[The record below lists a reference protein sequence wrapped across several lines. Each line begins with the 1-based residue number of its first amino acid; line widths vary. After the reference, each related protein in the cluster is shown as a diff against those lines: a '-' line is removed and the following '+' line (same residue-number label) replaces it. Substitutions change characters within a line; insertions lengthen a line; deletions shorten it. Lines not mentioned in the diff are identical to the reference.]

1 MKSIYLDVLIVL
13 NIYVNYFLLRA
24 TAKFT
29 HTPLKTIRC
38 IISSVIGSLF
48 SLTILLPAGNFL
60 IPLAI
65 KLGAAVVIV
74 GMAFGV
80 KDKKHTLKLILTEEN
95 TMNIFKKNNE
105 KKTTQKLP
113 MTGKV
118 RKGFR
123 AYCAVIAAATL
134 VCGMSVTAFAASDP
148 ITVVNNLS
156 DFIFGLIRAIGLILL
171 GFGIVQVG
179 LSLKSHD
186 PSQRA
191 NGFLT
196 LAGGII
202 ITFAKE
208 ILTLITG

>member
-1 MKSIYLDVLIVL
+1 
-13 NIYVNYFLLRA
+13 
-24 TAKFT
+24 
-29 HTPLKTIRC
+29 
-38 IISSVIGSLF
+38 
-48 SLTILLPAGNFL
+48 
-60 IPLAI
+60 
-65 KLGAAVVIV
+65 
-74 GMAFGV
+74 
-80 KDKKHTLKLILTEEN
+80 
-95 TMNIFKKNNE
+95 MNIFKKNNE

-179 LSLKSHD
+179 PLFEVSRPVSE
-186 PSQRA
+186 SQRFPDPCRRYHHHLCKGNPDPYYRLREHSYQTGHTWHFRYAPNLKGGA
-191 NGFLT
+191 NR
-196 LAGGII
+196 
-202 ITFAKE
+202 
-208 ILTLITG
+208 